1 MKLFVL
7 HKKEL
12 TVEDLIR
19 GCQQSDRKAQ
29 RMLYEKFSPLML
41 SVCRRYC
48 GQLEIAE
55 ETMSNGFIKVFKNI
69 GQYEN
74 KGSFEGWIRKIMV
87 RESLDYLKTK
97 KDFLVSVDTFLPYEE
112 PREDFGSNLETEELL
127 ALIDT
132 LPNGYKE
139 VFNLYIIEGMKHH
152 EIAEMLGIS
161 ENTSKSQLM
170 KARLALQKKLEDL
183 RAEEEKSYKKL
194 AIFNPKQLATVF

>member
-1 MKLFVL
+1 MS
-7 HKKEL
+7 
-12 TVEDLIR
+12 VEEMIR

-29 RMLYEKFSPLML
+29 RSLYEKFSPLML
-41 SVCRRYC
+41 AVCRRYC
-48 GQLEIAE
+48 GQNEIAE

-74 KGSFEGWIRKIMV
+74 KGSFEGWVRKIMV

-97 KDFLVSVDTFLPYEE
+97 KDFIISVDTFLPYEE
-112 PREDFGSNLETEELL
+112 PSENFANHLETEELL

-132 LPNGYKE
+132 LPNGYKQ

-152 EIAEMLGIS
+152 EIAELLEIS

-170 KARLALQKKLEDL
+170 KARLALQKKLE
-183 RAEEEKSYKKL
+183 EISEQEQKSYQQSISFGKKQ
-194 AIFNPKQLATVF
+194 FSTVF